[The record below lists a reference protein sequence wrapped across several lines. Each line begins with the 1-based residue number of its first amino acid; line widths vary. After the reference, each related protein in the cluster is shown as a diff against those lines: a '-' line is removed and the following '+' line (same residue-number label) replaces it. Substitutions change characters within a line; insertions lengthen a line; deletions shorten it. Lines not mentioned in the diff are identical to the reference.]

1 MEKFFNPQGIAIFG
15 ASPSPKNLARII
27 LQNLKANGYGGKVIG
42 IGSHEAT
49 VMGIPIYTSIAKA
62 NAFIDLAVIITPAPT
77 VIPILKECHQ
87 LGINRAVIMTAGFKE
102 YQGIKDPLSTEL
114 IKVCHDKG
122 IRFIGPNCQG
132 VINTRVGLCLPFGVM
147 PPEKLKSGDISLI
160 SQSGTISLMIPLYL
174 SHELSGVNKVIS
186 IGNKMD
192 INEVDALRYL
202 MKDETTKRI
211 ILYLE
216 STERGRELFTLL
228 SQSPK
233 PVIFFKAQ
241 VCRESTFV
249 AYSHTAAL
257 ADDDRV
263 VEGAALQAGILR
275 ATTFREI
282 IEMAKSLSL
291 EPMSGNRLGIISAS
305 GGVGITAADTC
316 KRLGM
321 PLATLP
327 DTCLNEIKQLPKAK
341 VINIANPI
349 DTGNIFDYEAN
360 VGALKAIINVEDVDG
375 VVWSQFH
382 PQTGDYFEGY
392 PSEKIVVQKAA
403 DLSREKGKPI
413 AIHFLC
419 DPLTREAIKAQ
430 TAYPIF
436 DTMEEAVSALYY
448 LWQFNLLRQR
458 SERWKEPLGSK
469 SRAPFRFD
477 HQVSPDLQGF
487 RLLSQYKIPSEH
499 PLPFSQEKELF
510 TQAEAVG
517 YPLALKALSPDFT
530 HKLSQGAVFLN
541 ISNKSELKKAF
552 QKMVR
557 TLKKNRARIDT
568 FLLQKMAPPGP
579 ELIFGGKRDPHYGPV
594 ILLGL
599 GGTDAEARGNAT
611 CFIAPISLGMAE
623 DMLASIKGLS
633 LINRAGHKT
642 VTEAL
647 TRFSQLLVDNP
658 RIQEIDLNP
667 VRLLPDKGTIRV
679 LDVRIKLSSN
689 CFDKGEKN
697 EGMYCPKK
705 HCPL

>member
-27 LQNLKANGYGGKVIG
+27 IQNLTANHYRGTVVG
-42 IGSHEAT
+42 IGSRDDT
-49 VMGIPIYTSIAKA
+49 IQGVPIYKTIREIKE
-62 NAFIDLAVIITPAPT
+62 FIDLAVIITPAPT

-87 LGINRAVIMTAGFKE
+87 SGITRAVIMTAGFKE
-102 YQGIKDPLSTEL
+102 YQGANDHLSTEL
-114 IKVCHDKG
+114 MKACHDMG

-132 VINTRVGLCLPFGVM
+132 VINTRVGLCLPFAVM
-147 PPEKLKSGDISLI
+147 PPEKLKPGDISLI
-160 SQSGTISLMIPLYL
+160 SQSGSISWMGPLYL

-241 VCRESTFV
+241 VCQESTFV

-263 VEGAALQAGILR
+263 VEGAAVQAGVLR

-282 IEMAKSLSL
+282 IEMAKALSL
-291 EPMSGNRLGIISAS
+291 EPMRGNRLGIISAS
-305 GGVGITAADTC
+305 GGVGIMAADTC
-316 KRLGM
+316 KRMGM

-349 DTGNIFDYEAN
+349 DTGNIYDYEAN
-360 VGALKAIINVEDVDG
+360 VEALKAIINVEDVDG
-375 VVWSQFH
+375 LVWSQFH

-419 DPLTREAIKAQ
+419 DPLTREGIKAQ

-436 DTMEEAVSALYY
+436 DAMEEAVSALYY

-458 SERWKEPLGSK
+458 AERWKEPLGSK

-487 RLLSQYKIPSEH
+487 RLLSQYKIPCEH

-510 TQAEAVG
+510 TQAETVG

-541 ISNKSELKKAF
+541 VMNKNELKKAF
-552 QKMVR
+552 RKMIT
-557 TLKKNRARIDT
+557 TLKKKRSRVDT
-568 FLLQKMAPPGP
+568 LLLQKMTPPGP

-594 ILLGL
+594 ILLGR
-599 GGTDAEARGNAT
+599 GGTDAEARGKAI
-611 CFIAPISLGMAE
+611 CFIAPISRGMAE
-623 DMLASIKGLS
+623 DMLASINGPS

-667 VRLLPDKGTIRV
+667 VRLLPDKETIRV

-689 CFDKGEKN
+689 GLTKGENK
-697 EGMYCPKK
+697 
-705 HCPL
+705 